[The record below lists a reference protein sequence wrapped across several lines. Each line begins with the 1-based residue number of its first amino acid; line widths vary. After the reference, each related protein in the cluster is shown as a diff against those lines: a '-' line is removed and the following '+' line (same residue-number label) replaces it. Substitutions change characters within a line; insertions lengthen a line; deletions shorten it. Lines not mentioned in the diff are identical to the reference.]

1 MAYQAWVTNAQ
12 TVLRRRRE
20 EQARRDGPGRPP
32 TGACARV
39 RGRGWGAP
47 GQGLTSTPVR
57 RRRPG
62 PGPGGGAGGR
72 PRRDHGSWYVHPG
85 AGGLR
90 GGEAGAGGVS
100 ASHPA
105 GRGPVMRRVLSTV
118 QFLWVLAGALVDG
131 LTDWLLTFTRHH
143 RAMSDVLRAE
153 RYLYTQELLRVR
165 ACGPSTPGAP
175 PPPLGPR
182 LHPGAPP
189 PETTALSI
197 SLTPI
202 GQTGAPQLGGPTIP
216 QRGRGHTARILGGP
230 RCTKYGIKV
239 GAGWRGPG
247 RGQLGPPHL
256 ARAGV
261 LGVTQTGRCVVCWPL
276 VHQGPRVPL
285 GPRGRAEGRW
295 PR

>member
-39 RGRGWGAP
+39 RGRGWGAL

-57 RRRPG
+57 RRR

-182 LHPGAPP
+182 LYPGAPP
-189 PETTALSI
+189 PPRGPASRNHCSQHLPHPHRADRCTAAWWTNYTSARPRPHRQDPWGPEMHQVRHQGRCWLEGPGS
-197 SLTPI
+197 
-202 GQTGAPQLGGPTIP
+202 GAAGPTP
-216 QRGRGHTARILGGP
+216 PGQS
-230 RCTKYGIKV
+230 RCAWGYADREVCGLL
-239 GAGWRGPG
+239 APCAPG
-247 RGQLGPPHL
+247 
-256 ARAGV
+256 
-261 LGVTQTGRCVVCWPL
+261 TTS
-276 VHQGPRVPL
+276 PL
-285 GPRGRAEGRW
+285 GP
-295 PR
+295 